1 MRFFNTAG
9 PVKCE
14 DHYCL
19 PPLERFDLDEVLR
32 LIGQKKYF
40 VLHAPRQVG
49 KTSYLLALMEYLNH
63 EGDYHCLYF
72 NVEVGQ
78 YAREDV
84 GRGIRAILGEMVSR
98 ARIFLDDP
106 FPQTIWQDVLNEYGE
121 GAALNQVLTLWAEQ
135 SHQPLVLLVDEIDS
149 LVGDTLIAVL
159 RQLRSGY
166 DKRPALFPQ
175 SIVLCGVRDVRDY
188 RIRSDREKAI
198 ITGGSA
204 FNIKAKSLRMG
215 DFSREEVET
224 LLERTIAEGLKQT
237 WDYMGLCGAEAG
249 HLVIFDRAEGKS
261 WAEKIFRRTG
271 TYRGIAITVW
281 GM

>member
-1 MRFFNTAG
+1 M
-9 PVKCE
+9 
-14 DHYCL
+14 
-19 PPLERFDLDEVLR
+19 
-32 LIGQKKYF
+32 
-40 VLHAPRQVG
+40 
-49 KTSYLLALMEYLNH
+49 
-63 EGDYHCLYF
+63 
-72 NVEVGQ
+72 
-78 YAREDV
+78 
-84 GRGIRAILGEMVSR
+84 GEMVSR